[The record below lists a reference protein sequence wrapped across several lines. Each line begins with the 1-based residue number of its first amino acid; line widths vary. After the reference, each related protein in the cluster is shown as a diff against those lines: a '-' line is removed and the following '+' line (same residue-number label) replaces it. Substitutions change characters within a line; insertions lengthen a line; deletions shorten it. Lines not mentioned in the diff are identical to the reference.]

1 MATRKNNKATSYS
14 RIKDICIDMYTVDKA
29 VDKQLMRGRFFLNCE
44 KGEAIF
50 KQNLPRGLRSV
61 EIGRTRHSR
70 YVRRP
75 DGDYTVTFRC
85 RAGEKDLVKI
95 LSAEIREIAKK
106 IESDYEWQKN
116 ENLFNL

>member
-1 MATRKNNKATSYS
+1 MATRKNKNATSYS

-61 EIGRTRHSR
+61 EIGRTLHSR

-85 RAGEKDLVKI
+85 RAGEKDLVKT
-95 LSAEIREIAKK
+95 LSAEIREIAKR
-106 IESDYEWQKN
+106 IEADYEISKN
-116 ENLFNL
+116 C

>member
-1 MATRKNNKATSYS
+1 MATKRNGKTPVYK

-85 RAGEKDLVKI
+85 RAGEKDLVKT

-116 ENLFNL
+116 EKPLNS

>member
-1 MATRKNNKATSYS
+1 MATKKTNKATSYR
-14 RIKDICIDMYTVDKA
+14 RIKDICIDLYTLDND

-44 KGEAIF
+44 KGEALF

-85 RAGEKDLVKI
+85 RAGEKDLVKT
-95 LSAEIREIAKK
+95 LSAEIREIAKR
-106 IESDYEWQKN
+106 IEADYSNQ
-116 ENLFNL
+116 L